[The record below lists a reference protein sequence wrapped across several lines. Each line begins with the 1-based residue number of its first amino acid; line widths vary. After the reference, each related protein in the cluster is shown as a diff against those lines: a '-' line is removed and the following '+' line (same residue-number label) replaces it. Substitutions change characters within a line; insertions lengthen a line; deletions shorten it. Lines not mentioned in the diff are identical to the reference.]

1 MKEHGQ
7 SVQFIT
13 FAKTQFSA
21 SVSEGDWDPHS
32 ILQSWIR
39 EAKKGL
45 FLLIRI
51 CTFVTHLE
59 VNKSIC
65 QRQTD

>member
-32 ILQSWIR
+32 IRVVQFFSR
-39 EAKKGL
+39 GYARRRKDY
-45 FLLIRI
+45 
-51 CTFVTHLE
+51 
-59 VNKSIC
+59 SY
-65 QRQTD
+65 